1 MTAGEDPAPPAA
13 PPAGPVFRI
22 ERGAATAE
30 ELAALTV
37 VLLALG
43 DPPPEAAGSPR
54 PPAGWQRPDLLAV
67 YRDPRAWAR

>member
-1 MTAGEDPAPPAA
+1 VTAGEDPAPPAA
-13 PPAGPVFRI
+13 PLIRI

-37 VLLALG
+37 VLLALDDAPRAG
-43 DPPPEAAGSPR
+43 AGSPR